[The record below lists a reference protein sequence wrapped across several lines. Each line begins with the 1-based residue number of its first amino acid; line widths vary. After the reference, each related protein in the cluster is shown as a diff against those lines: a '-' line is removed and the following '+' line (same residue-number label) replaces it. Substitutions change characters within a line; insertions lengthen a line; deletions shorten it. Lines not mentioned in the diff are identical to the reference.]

1 MSQVLSDAGA
11 NLIKQFE
18 GLRLTAYN
26 DQVGV
31 LTIGYGT
38 TNSVLPADHR
48 ITPGMTI
55 TQAEANV
62 LLHLGVDTK
71 FSPAVS
77 TLVKVPLTQNQFDS
91 LVCFAYNVGPG
102 NLASSTLLRKLNA
115 RDYAGAQQQFLVWN
129 RAGGIPVRG
138 LTRRRL
144 AEAANFGPLTS
155 QQLIAMCL
163 GGIDPNQP

>member
-1 MSQVLSDAGA
+1 MSYVLSNQGA

-18 GLRLTAYN
+18 GLKLTAYR

-38 TNSVLPADHR
+38 TNAVLPADHQ

-55 TQAEANV
+55 TQPQADA

-71 FSPAVS
+71 FSPAVNKFV
-77 TLVKVPLTQNQFDS
+77 TVPLTQNQFDS

-102 NLASSTLLRKLNA
+102 NLQSSSLLRYLNA
-115 RDYAGAQQQFLVWN
+115 RNYAAAQLEFLKWN
-129 RAGGIPVRG
+129 RAGGVAVRG

-144 AEAANFGPLTS
+144 AEAVNFGGLDRAT
-155 QQLIAMCL
+155 LISRCL
-163 GGIDPNQP
+163 GGVDPDVA